1 MDQLCYVKLKN
12 TLKHLDLEKQLVDNI
27 DKRIKN
33 LPDYQK
39 LRLNPELILLV
50 CNLVENAVFDKKKK
64 KKKIIKVDKKDL
76 VIRVLNSIFDYA
88 EPEKKIVDT
97 QIEFFYT
104 NDDIKKV
111 SFLKKC
117 LSLAFEWIKK
127 KLL

>member
-12 TLKHLDLEKQLVDNI
+12 SLKHLDLEKQLVDNI
-27 DKRIKN
+27 DKRIKT
-33 LPDYQK
+33 LPEYQK

-64 KKKIIKVDKKDL
+64 KKKIIKIDKKEL
-76 VIRVLNSIFDYA
+76 VIRVLDAIFDYA

-97 QIEFFYT
+97 QVEFFFT
-104 NDDIKKV
+104 NGDIKKV
-111 SFLKKC
+111 SFFKKC
-117 LSLAFEWIKK
+117 VSLFFEWVKK